1 MKKFLLI
8 VLNTL
13 VCTLMAAFIMINFI
27 NVLELDNVAI
37 TFDFSLL
44 NRKPGYRYT
53 LYLIG
58 ATCCFITMLAMLS
71 TSSKKKADRDK
82 KNFSH
87 ISSVHEAKKGLARV
101 QFAKDEKERWEYNEG
116 SKLAIMDKVFDLP
129 KRGINGILTFF
140 RVEDRRKLNTV
151 RKWEI
156 NGVDKTMRAGL
167 PVYMPRFRKKTMFL
181 DVNDVH
187 NLLIGTTNSGK
198 SMSMI
203 LQMIETVRMSGE
215 CGVFNDPKGELYE
228 YTAQQFKDD
237 GYEVIRL
244 NFVNPEAS
252 DDWGILQYVW
262 DEYKKAYSIYR
273 EELEQWNEEGKNLS
287 SGEKASWLIRKPEPD
302 FSIAIEYLTDI
313 ASILTYEKNTDSA
326 FWNDSAKDLIVGQ
339 AAYLMEECLRN
350 EAVSEEMINF
360 KSIKLA
366 ADIGDEPLTKQQASA
381 LGISAKTVMEA
392 LLELGRKPDDTST
405 INLNAY
411 CKGAEQTKKSI
422 KSVFN
427 SKISILTMNEQIMRM
442 TSKSSFDIKELGHK
456 KMAIYL
462 IVHDEKETYYPLVT
476 MFIKQLYESVI
487 NEARGNKGRL
497 PIPVNVIIDEAG
509 NCPPFKNIAP
519 MLTAGRS
526 RGVRFTLAVQD
537 TSQLVEKYGDHIAT
551 TIQNNCTNTVYL
563 LGSQPETL
571 KRFSEMCGN
580 KQVWIPA
587 RQMYETRPLISVDRL
602 QHMNLGEVVV
612 HRQRK
617 APFITRMIP
626 YNKCRF
632 YKGKTADP
640 NEKKPKKRSVP
651 WLNLK
656 MLLNEYGSIFQ

>member
-37 TFDFSLL
+37 TFDF
-44 NRKPGYRYT
+44 T

-237 GYEVIRL
+237 GYEVIRKQ
-244 NFVNPEAS
+244 AMT
-252 DDWGILQYVW
+252 G
-262 DEYKKAYSIYR
+262 AYCSMYGMNTKR
-273 EELEQWNEEGKNLS
+273 LTAFTGKNLNN
-287 SGEKASWLIRKPEPD
+287 G
-302 FSIAIEYLTDI
+302 
-313 ASILTYEKNTDSA
+313 
-326 FWNDSAKDLIVGQ
+326 
-339 AAYLMEECLRN
+339 
-350 EAVSEEMINF
+350 
-360 KSIKLA
+360 
-366 ADIGDEPLTKQQASA
+366 
-381 LGISAKTVMEA
+381 
-392 LLELGRKPDDTST
+392 
-405 INLNAY
+405 
-411 CKGAEQTKKSI
+411 TKKARI
-422 KSVFN
+422 FHP
-427 SKISILTMNEQIMRM
+427 E
-442 TSKSSFDIKELGHK
+442 K
-456 KMAIYL
+456 KHPGL
-462 IVHDEKETYYPLVT
+462 S
-476 MFIKQLYESVI
+476 ES
-487 NEARGNKGRL
+487 
-497 PIPVNVIIDEAG
+497 P
-509 NCPPFKNIAP
+509 
-519 MLTAGRS
+519 S
-526 RGVRFTLAVQD
+526 
-537 TSQLVEKYGDHIAT
+537 
-551 TIQNNCTNTVYL
+551 
-563 LGSQPETL
+563 
-571 KRFSEMCGN
+571 
-580 KQVWIPA
+580 
-587 RQMYETRPLISVDRL
+587 LISL
-602 QHMNLGEVVV
+602 S
-612 HRQRK
+612 
-617 APFITRMIP
+617 P
-626 YNKCRF
+626 
-632 YKGKTADP
+632 
-640 NEKKPKKRSVP
+640 
-651 WLNLK
+651 LN
-656 MLLNEYGSIFQ
+656 I

>member
-1 MKKFLLI
+1 MRKLLLI
-8 VLNTL
+8 ILNTIL
-13 VCTLMAAFIMINFI
+13 CTFFAAVVIINLI
-27 NVLELDNVAI
+27 NILELENLSF
-37 TFDFSLL
+37 TLDFSLL
-44 NRKPGYRYT
+44 NRKEAYKYIV
-53 LYLIG
+53 YLIG
-58 ATCCFITMLAMLS
+58 IAACLITALGMLS
-71 TSSKKKADRDK
+71 TSDKKKADRDK

-87 ISSVHEAKKGLARV
+87 LSTVYEAKRGLTRV
-101 QFAKDEKERWEYNEG
+101 QYENKKGNWEYNEHT
-116 SKLAIMDKVFDLP
+116 KLALIDILTDMP
-129 KRGINGILTFF
+129 KKEINNVLTFF
-140 RVEDRRKLNTV
+140 RVEDRKKLNT
-151 RKWEI
+151 RKSWEI
-156 NGVDKTMRAGL
+156 DGIEKTMRAGI
-167 PVYMPRFRKKTMFL
+167 PIYMPRFRKKTMFL

-198 SMSMI
+198 SMSLI
-203 LQMIETVRMSGE
+203 LQMIEMIRMAGE
-215 CGVFNDPKGELYE
+215 CGVINDPKGELYE

-262 DEYKKAYSIYR
+262 DEYKKAYELYKKEI
-273 EELEQWNEEGKNLS
+273 EEWKEEGKDLS
-287 SGEKASWLIRKPEPD
+287 SSEKAAWLSRKPEPD
-302 FSIAIEYLTDI
+302 YSIAIEYLTDI
-313 ASILTYEKNTDSA
+313 ASILTYEKNANDSA
-326 FWNDSAKDLIVGQ
+326 FWNDSAKDLIVGE
-339 AAYLMEECLRN
+339 AAFLMEECIKN
-350 EAVSEEMINF
+350 ENVTEDMLNF
-360 KSIKLA
+360 KSIKLGI
-366 ADIGDEPLTKQQASA
+366 DIGDEPLSKTEASV
-381 LGISAKTVMEA
+381 LNVSAKTIMEA
-392 LLELGRKPDDTST
+392 LLKLGREVDDTSS

-411 CKGAEQTKKSI
+411 CNSADQTKRSI

-427 SKISILTMNEQIMRM
+427 SKISLLTMNEQIMRM
-442 TSKSSFDIKELGHK
+442 TSRSSFDIKQLGHK
-456 KMAIYL
+456 KMVIYL

-476 MFIKQLYESVI
+476 LFIKQLYESVI

-537 TSQLVEKYGDHIAT
+537 TSQLVEKYGKDIAN

-580 KQVWIPA
+580 KQVWIPS
-587 RQMYETRPLISVDRL
+587 RQVHESRPLISVDRL

-626 YNKCRF
+626 YDKCKF
-632 YKGKTADP
+632 YKGKIANP
-640 NEKKPKKRSVP
+640 NEKKPKKKNVS
-651 WLNLK
+651 WLNPK
-656 MLLNEYGSIFQ
+656 MILNEYGNIFQ